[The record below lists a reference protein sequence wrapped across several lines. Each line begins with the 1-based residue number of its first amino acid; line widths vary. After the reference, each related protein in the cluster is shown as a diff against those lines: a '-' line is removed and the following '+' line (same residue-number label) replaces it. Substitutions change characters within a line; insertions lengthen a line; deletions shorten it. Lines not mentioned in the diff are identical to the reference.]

1 MHFNTDKCKVLHI
14 GKSNSLHKYSINN
27 IQIDTCSSEKDLG
40 VFFDNKL
47 IFDNHINYAVNKA
60 NLMLGLIKRS
70 FLYLDIDS
78 FLCLYKSLVR
88 PHLEYGNII
97 WYPLF
102 KRQSAMLERVQRRA
116 TKMLIE
122 LNDLSYQDR
131 LKRLH
136 LPPLKARR
144 FRGDLIQTYKIMS
157 NIDNINFT
165 KFFQVNYT
173 AKTRNVHK
181 FFLFNTVVLT
191 SVNIRLVIVLFHY
204 GTVLLMKL
212 LMLLILTL

>member
-1 MHFNTDKCKVLHI
+1 M
-14 GKSNSLHKYSINN
+14 
-27 IQIDTCSSEKDLG
+27 
-40 VFFDNKL
+40 
-47 IFDNHINYAVNKA
+47 
-60 NLMLGLIKRS
+60 
-70 FLYLDIDS
+70 
-78 FLCLYKSLVR
+78 VR

-136 LPPLKARR
+136 LPSLKARR
-144 FRGDLIQTYKIMS
+144 VRGDLIQTYKIMS

-173 AKTRNVHK
+173 AKTRNATNKFFVQYSQTNIRKHTFGNRVVPLWNSLTNEIINAPNLILNTFKNLLDDHK
-181 FFLFNTVVLT
+181 FFKDIYAMTV
-191 SVNIRLVIVLFHY
+191 
-204 GTVLLMKL
+204 
-212 LMLLILTL
+212 

>member
-1 MHFNTDKCKVLHI
+1 MQSTPYWEIKFLY
-14 GKSNSLHKYSINN
+14 KYSINN

-60 NLMLGLIKRS
+60 NSMLGLIKRS

-116 TKMLIE
+116 TRMLTE

-136 LPPLKARR
+136 LPSLKARR
-144 FRGDLIQTYKIMS
+144 VRGDLIQTYKIMS
-157 NIDNINFT
+157 NIDNINFM

-173 AKTRNVHK
+173 AKTRNAANN
-181 FFLFNTVVLT
+181 FFF
-191 SVNIRLVIVLFHY
+191 SIQSY
-204 GTVLLMKL
+204 
-212 LMLLILTL
+212 